1 MLEFSYLCFLLFLL
15 IFVFYIGK
23 SNLTLS
29 PKKIKKYISILLLP
43 LILKY
48 CVLLISFFIEKQQFM
63 YYLKYFHYINYFSIP
78 LAIIVSLYI
87 YLRNEKIK
95 FSHMYI
101 FVAIFG
107 FVYLFIISNYFF
119 NIKVDSSFGY
129 IILIT
134 DGIVPNLIYLI
145 IIASSFIYTLIN
157 HDKPYS
163 NKIGI
168 RFLLMALMLY
178 LVEYILHLGGIMLY
192 PYPIIGEGLVL
203 FILLRA
209 INTFN

>member
-15 IFVFYIGK
+15 IFVIYIGK
-23 SNLTLS
+23 NNLTLS
-29 PKKIKKYISILLLP
+29 PKKIKIYINILLLP

-48 CVLLISFFIEKQQFM
+48 CALLISFFTEKQQFI
-63 YYLKYFHYINYFSIP
+63 YYLKYFHYVNYFSIP

-101 FVAIFG
+101 FVAIFAAL
-107 FVYLFIISNYFF
+107 YLFIISNYFF

-134 DGIVPNLIYLI
+134 DSIVPNLIYLI
-145 IIASSFIYTLIN
+145 LIASAFIYTLIN
-157 HDKPYS
+157 YDKPYS
-163 NKIGI
+163 NKTGI
-168 RFLLMALMLY
+168 RFLLMALIIY
-178 LVEYILHLGGIMLY
+178 LVEYILNLGGIILY
-192 PYPIIGEGLVL
+192 PYPIISEGLIL
-203 FILLRA
+203 FILFRA
-209 INTFN
+209 IYTFS